1 MSSNTEYSLPALPKD
16 AERYAGKWVAIR
28 GDEVVASADSL
39 EELCANEN
47 VLRSDALW
55 VVPEAGT
62 HFF

>member
-1 MSSNTEYSLPALPKD
+1 VSSTEWSEPALPKD

-28 GDEVVASADSL
+28 GNDVVASADSL
-39 EELCANEN
+39 EELYANEQVSCN
-47 VLRSDALW
+47 DALW